1 MCPSPTCKTQSTN
14 ADRASGLAF
23 LVVNRAAS
31 SISLAFF
38 LMMAG
43 ANLPTAF
50 YETYTARFGLSPV
63 TVSGL
68 YSVYALVVI
77 ICLPIFGW
85 LSDRF
90 GRRIVLAAGMAVMAM
105 AAIAFVIAGDVGM
118 LYAGRVLQGVSVGLI
133 SGTGTAALA
142 ELLGDRARAAFMAT
156 AATVSGGALGPLLG
170 ALLSQLGFWPDEL
183 PFLLLSVSSIALSIS
198 ILIFVPHGNHTSSR
212 VDLDRDRVFGVVR
225 SAVFLESCAAGLF
238 AFAIPGIFMSL
249 GPGYVSS
256 VIGFHG
262 PVVGGCLA
270 FVLMGSSALAQLAVR
285 RNRIG
290 DPTCAGVLLLTAGL
304 ALFVSGIHSHAL
316 PLIAASA
323 IIAGAG
329 NGLAF
334 TGCVAT
340 INRIAPANERG
351 LVSSV
356 LYVAIYIGGGGGALA
371 LGITAGSF
379 GMRPALDGFAV
390 ASTVI
395 GLGIALPLLRRLVV
409 NTSLFGKASL

>member
-1 MCPSPTCKTQSTN
+1 MCPSQNCKTQSTN
-14 ADRASGLAF
+14 SDRASGLAS
-23 LVVNRAAS
+23 LVVNRPAS

-50 YETYTARFGLSPV
+50 YDSYTTRFGLSPV
-63 TVSGL
+63 AVSGL

-77 ICLPIFGW
+77 ICLPFFGW

-105 AAIAFVIAGDVGM
+105 AAFAFAIAGDVGM
-118 LYAGRVLQGVSVGLI
+118 LYAARVLQGVSVGLI

-142 ELLGDRARAAFMAT
+142 ELLRDRGRAAFMAT
-156 AATVSGGALGPLLG
+156 AASVSGGALGPLLG
-170 ALLSQLGFWPDEL
+170 GLLPQLGFWPDEL
-183 PFLLLSVSSIALSIS
+183 PFLLLSASSIALSIS
-198 ILIFVPHGNHTSSR
+198 ILILVPHGNHTSSR

-238 AFAIPGIFMSL
+238 AFAIPGIFMSF
-249 GPGYVSS
+249 GPGYVGS

-270 FVLMGSSALAQLAVR
+270 FILMGSSALAQLAV

-304 ALFVSGIHSHAL
+304 ALFVFGIDSHAL

-340 INRIAPANERG
+340 VNRVAPVNERG

-371 LGITAGSF
+371 LGIAAGSF

-409 NTSLFGKASL
+409 NTSPFGKASL